1 MVSERLTGR
10 GSSAWSAERTS
21 APKGGT
27 SSGVSPVWTRFG
39 WCALL
44 VLAASCF
51 VELDD
56 RPGRA
61 CDESTPCRE
70 PRRCVAGACFAEG
83 ERDAGT
89 IVVDGGSAGGSAGG
103 GFVASGGSAAGGSA
117 VVVDAGP
124 QPIWQQRLHG
134 FSDVTQ
140 DTGCT
145 ATIDPSRGNLV
156 VSSVISSR
164 DNEDTASANV
174 LAPLRLPTKLE
185 GRVRGRLTLGSTP
198 RLVGNAPFVELGSN
212 TAAQVHL
219 QLAISSANE
228 LVVSNQAMTVSDNAI
243 SNRFPIDGGW
253 QRGDYLFEVRWRRG
267 ESRTVWLNGQ
277 LLGDVPLPSNTV
289 PPTPDRFRVGIM
301 RLDGPLDGGPF
312 SVTVNSWQLAEDA
325 DAVLGDVP

>member
-1 MVSERLTGR
+1 M
-10 GSSAWSAERTS
+10 
-21 APKGGT
+21 
-27 SSGVSPVWTRFG
+27 SPVWTRFG

-44 VLAASCF
+44 VFGASCF

-61 CDESTPCRE
+61 CDESNPCRE
-70 PRRCVAGACFAEG
+70 PRRCIAGACFSDS
-83 ERDAGT
+83 ERDAGP
-89 IVVDGGSAGGSAGG
+89 VVNDAGAAGGSAGG

-117 VVVDAGP
+117 VVDAGP

-156 VSSVISSR
+156 VSSVLSSK
-164 DNEDTASANV
+164 DTEDTASANV

-198 RLVGNAPFVELGSN
+198 RLVGNAPFIELGSN
-212 TAAQVHL
+212 TSSQVHL
-219 QLAISSANE
+219 QLAISAANE
-228 LVVSNQAMTVSDNAI
+228 LVVSNQAMTVSDNAT
-243 SNRFPIDGGW
+243 SNRFAIDGGW

-289 PPTPDRFRVGIM
+289 MAPPDRFRVGLM

-312 SVTVNSWQLAEDA
+312 SVTLNSWQLAEDA

>member
-1 MVSERLTGR
+1 M
-10 GSSAWSAERTS
+10 
-21 APKGGT
+21 
-27 SSGVSPVWTRFG
+27 SPVWTRFG

-51 VELDD
+51 VDLDD

-61 CDESTPCRE
+61 CDDANPCRE
-70 PRRCVAGACFAEG
+70 PRRCIAGACFSDS
-83 ERDAGT
+83 ERDSG
-89 IVVDGGSAGGSAGG
+89 VVTAGGSAGGSSGG

-117 VVVDAGP
+117 VVDAGP

-156 VSSVISSR
+156 VSSVLSSR

-212 TAAQVHL
+212 TALQVHL
-219 QLAISSANE
+219 QLAISPANE
-228 LVVSNQAMTVSDNAI
+228 LVVSNHPMTVSDNAI
-243 SNRFPIDGGW
+243 STRYPIDGGW

-267 ESRTVWLNGQ
+267 ESRSVWLNGQ

-289 PPTPDRFRVGIM
+289 MAPPDRFRVGIM
-301 RLDGPLDGGPF
+301 RLDPDGGAIGGPF